1 MTDIQTSSSVAT
13 RLRNVIA
20 WLDSLPLWPIQTF
33 ARIGVA
39 AVFYNSAKL
48 KLQSWDITLLL
59 FQNEYQVP
67 LLPVELAAR
76 LATAVE
82 MTFSVLLFAGL
93 FSRLSTLPLLGVTAV
108 IQIFVYPNAW
118 GQHLTWTALLLIVLF
133 RGPGPLS
140 LDHLLSRLFG
150 NKNQGSGGR

>member
-1 MTDIQTSSSVAT
+1 MTDIQASSSVTT
-13 RLRNVIA
+13 RLRNIIA

-76 LATAVE
+76 MATAVE
-82 MTFSVLLFAGL
+82 MVFSVLLFAGL
-93 FSRLSTLPLLGVTAV
+93 FSRLSTLPLLGVTAI

-118 GQHLTWTALLLIVLF
+118 GQHLTWTALLLIVLI

-140 LDHLLSRLFG
+140 LDHLLFRIFG
-150 NKNQGSGGR
+150 NKNQGSGGS

>member
-1 MTDIQTSSSVAT
+1 MT
-13 RLRNVIA
+13 RLGAVISK
-20 WLDSLPLWPIQTF
+20 LEMLPLWPIQTL

-39 AVFYNSAKL
+39 AVFYNSARL

-59 FQNEYQVP
+59 FRDEYQVP
-67 LLPVELAAR
+67 LLSFDLAAR

-82 MTFSVLLFAGL
+82 MGGAALLFAGL
-93 FSRLSTLPLLGVTAV
+93 FSRLATLPLLGIVAV

-118 GQHLTWTALLLIVLF
+118 GEHMTWTALLLIVLF

-140 LDHLLSRLFG
+140 LDYLLSRQFG
-150 NKNQGSGGR
+150 SARVASMSA

>member
-1 MTDIQTSSSVAT
+1 MTDIETSPTIMT
-13 RLRNVIA
+13 RLRNIIS
-20 WLDSLPLWPIQTF
+20 WLECLPLWPIQTL

-39 AVFYNSAKL
+39 AGFYNSAKL

-67 LLPVELAAR
+67 LLPFDLAAR
-76 LATAVE
+76 MATAVE
-82 MTFSVLLFAGL
+82 MVFSVLLFAGL
-93 FSRLSTLPLLGVTAV
+93 FSRLSTLPLLGVAAI

-118 GQHLTWTALLLIVLF
+118 GQHMTWTALLLVVLF

-140 LDHLLSRLFG
+140 VGYLLSRLFG
-150 NKNQGSGGR
+150 GSEASAMKT

>member
-1 MTDIQTSSSVAT
+1 MDGAEPQV
-13 RLRNVIA
+13 RLKTKLEQA
-20 WLDSLPLWPIQTF
+20 LSKLESLPLWPIQTL

-59 FQNEYQVP
+59 FRDEYQVP
-67 LLPVELAAR
+67 LLPFDLAAR
-76 LATAVE
+76 MATAVE
-82 MTFSVLLFAGL
+82 MACAVLLFVGL
-93 FSRLSTLPLLGVTAV
+93 FTRLATLPLFGVIGI

-118 GQHLTWTALLLIVLF
+118 GEHMTWTALLLIVLF

-140 LDHLLSRLFG
+140 IDYILSRQFG
-150 NKNQGSGGR
+150 FATPRGAGA